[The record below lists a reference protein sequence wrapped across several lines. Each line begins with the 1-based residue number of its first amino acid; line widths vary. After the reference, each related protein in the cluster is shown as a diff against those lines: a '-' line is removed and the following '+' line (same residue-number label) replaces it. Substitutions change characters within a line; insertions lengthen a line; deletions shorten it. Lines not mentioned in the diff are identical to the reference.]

1 MAADAY
7 DPSGSAR
14 LSRASKDVLFGS
26 VAGMMS
32 KIIEHPFD
40 LIKVRLQ
47 TQPESAPHY
56 SGAYDCCRQILRSE
70 GVRGLFRGVSMPLVG
85 ATLENAALFLT
96 YNQIQAL
103 LRRAHGT
110 SPDAEPP
117 VSQLVLS
124 GAGAGAVAACVLT
137 PVELIKCKM
146 QVQTMAQRHT
156 ATVLPAQGALG
167 FIAQTVRESGVRGLW
182 LGFSGTL
189 LRETGGS
196 MAWFTAF
203 ELSTRELLHLH
214 GKNHRAD
221 LSSVELAA
229 CGALAGISYNVSLFP
244 ADSVKSMMQTERELQ
259 MQHATTHKP
268 TGFFRTLDRIYR
280 TRGIRGLYA
289 GLGVTCLRSAP
300 SSGTYGARL
309 TRSIGLVCN
318 AAADPVWCT
327 TSSSRLPS
335 ITVGRVIC
343 AQSTHVVDR
352 PI

>member
-7 DPSGSAR
+7 DPSGSTR
-14 LSRASKDVLFGS
+14 LSRASKDVMFGS

-47 TQPESAPHY
+47 TQPETPHY
-56 SGAYDCCRQILRSE
+56 TGAYDCCRQILRTE

-103 LRRAHGT
+103 LRAAYGT
-110 SPDAEPP
+110 PSDAEPS

-146 QVQTMAQRHT
+146 QVQTMAKRHT
-156 ATVLPAQGALG
+156 ATLLPAQGALS
-167 FIAQTVRESGVRGLW
+167 FIAKTVRESGVRGLW

-203 ELSTRELLHLH
+203 ELSTRELLRLH
-214 GKNHRAD
+214 GKHHRAD

-268 TGFFRTLDRIYR
+268 TGFFRTLDKIYR

-300 SSGTYGARL
+300 SSALVFLVYNKLEQAAEHYG
-309 TRSIGLVCN
+309 
-318 AAADPVWCT
+318 W
-327 TSSSRLPS
+327 
-335 ITVGRVIC
+335 
-343 AQSTHVVDR
+343 
-352 PI
+352 